1 MRKNLSRGFTLIE
14 IIIVV
19 TIIVALAVIA
29 LIYLRNQVFKGQDG
43 RRKADIRRI
52 QTAVEEY
59 ERDHNCYPLPS
70 YLSCNPGAGLA
81 PYVNKVPCDP
91 VSGGSYMY
99 IIQDS
104 VCPTW
109 YKIYSKLGNA
119 QDSSVVNGIGPN
131 GAFNYVAG
139 SANAPADVSSTQ
151 STNPPSSTFSSPTP
165 SPSGFSG
172 LNSGFY
178 GCSGGVCVPVAW
190 DAGRP
195 GPACDPNYQN
205 STCYGQCGPARN
217 ECVPWH

>member
-1 MRKNLSRGFTLIE
+1 MKKRFLHGVTLIE

-19 TIIVALAVIA
+19 TIIVVLAVIA
-29 LIYLRNQVFKGQDG
+29 LLYLRNQAFKGQDG

-52 QTAVEEY
+52 QTAAEEY

-70 YLSCNPGAGLA
+70 LMSCNPGTGLT
-81 PYVNKVPCDP
+81 PYINKIPCDP
-91 VSGGSYMY
+91 VNGGSYMY

-109 YKIYSKLGNA
+109 YKIYSKLGNSA
-119 QDSSVVNGIGPN
+119 DTSIINNIGPN

-139 SANAPADVSSTQ
+139 SANAPADTS
-151 STNPPSSTFSSPTP
+151 SSPATNSPSFTP

-172 LNSGFY
+172 PNSGFY
-178 GCSGGVCVPVAW
+178 GCSGGVCVPIAW
-190 DAGRP
+190 DQTRP

-205 STCYGQCGPARN
+205 STCYGQCGPAQN
-217 ECVPWH
+217 ECTPWH